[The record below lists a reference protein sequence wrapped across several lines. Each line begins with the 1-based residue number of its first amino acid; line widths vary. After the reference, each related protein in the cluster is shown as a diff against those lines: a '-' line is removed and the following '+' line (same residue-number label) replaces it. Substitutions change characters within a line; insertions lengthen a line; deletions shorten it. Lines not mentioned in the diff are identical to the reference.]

1 MLPVIWRAVFIER
14 PRRNARS
21 FTLYKHFFKIKP
33 LLRQQERLKTNAPR
47 IHQYVQNIVYHL
59 RAATASRTHVL
70 LLAVIFILI
79 FTYIE
84 EKGDI
89 ICQVKLNAAPFTS
102 VCLLQN
108 R

>member
-1 MLPVIWRAVFIER
+1 M
-14 PRRNARS
+14 PR
-21 FTLYKHFFKIKP
+21 
-33 LLRQQERLKTNAPR
+33 R

-102 VCLLQN
+102 VCLPLN
-108 R
+108 K

>member
-1 MLPVIWRAVFIER
+1 M
-14 PRRNARS
+14 
-21 FTLYKHFFKIKP
+21 KHTPICFF
-33 LLRQQERLKTNAPR
+33 QYSEE
-47 IHQYVQNIVYHL
+47 IHQFSNQYCIISG
-59 RAATASRTHVL
+59 AAMQENKSSR
-70 LLAVIFILI
+70 AVIFILI

-102 VCLLQN
+102 VCLPLN

>member
-1 MLPVIWRAVFIER
+1 MPFI
-14 PRRNARS
+14 
-21 FTLYKHFFKIKP
+21 
-33 LLRQQERLKTNAPR
+33 TNKYC
-47 IHQYVQNIVYHL
+47 IIFG
-59 RAATASRTHVL
+59 AATQENKSSQ
-70 LLAVIFILI
+70 AVIFILI

-102 VCLLQN
+102 VCPPLN